1 MPDGIQQLG
10 TQLAEALAPRRSDLV
25 TVSYGTVKAVN
36 ETSTDVRLDVDLHGG
51 TLYGLPMTTA
61 CKGVAVGDRVIVQ
74 TYGHLSTVTGVIAHD
89 NSHYVKELWT
99 GSWKG
104 GSITVPGISRYTVL
118 IVTAGS
124 MNALGVKSFL
134 VTKRIGWD
142 SNEITYMGTNTQI
155 EGNRTIHIEAFSA
168 TSTVGEPDVLRAFGT
183 NNTPFRSYG
192 VGPSGDSNGVGYAT
206 SEPVIGI
213 YGLL

>member
-36 ETSTDVRLDVDLHGG
+36 ETEADVRLDVDLHGG

-61 CKGVAVGDRVIVQ
+61 CRGVAVGDRVIVQ

-89 NSHYVKELWT
+89 NSHYGKLLWQGEL
-99 GSWKG
+99 
-104 GSITVPGISRYTVL
+104 
-118 IVTAGS
+118 
-124 MNALGVKSFL
+124 
-134 VTKRIGWD
+134 
-142 SNEITYMGTNTQI
+142 
-155 EGNRTIHIEAFSA
+155 
-168 TSTVGEPDVLRAFGT
+168 
-183 NNTPFRSYG
+183 SYG
-192 VGPSGDSNGVGYAT
+192 ESAEIDGLPGYDAFVLCFGGAADSIVFAFRAGRYISGVGGHADINGAFRIQAARAT
-206 SEPVIGI
+206 ASGTTFTLLDDGGLSIWGASWGTTSYDRGANLAAV